1 MNADAVVHELHD
13 KKIINGGD
21 LNLITRNPNPE
32 QKNQILHQALKQKCT
47 DEALMNACDIII
59 AVIDNAKMAALAEA
73 MKSALVSSK
82 CMWCTVHV
90 CMYPVSYICMCM

>member
-1 MNADAVVHELHD
+1 MDADAVVHELHD

-21 LNLITRNPNPE
+21 LNLITRNPNPD

-47 DEALMNACDIII
+47 DEALMIACDIII
-59 AVIDNAKMAALAEA
+59 AGNAKMAALAKA
-73 MKSALVSSK
+73 MKRALVSSK

-90 CMYPVSYICMCM
+90 CMYPVCM